1 MGEAEPRAGGRG
13 TRAVDRPH
21 GSAGRALLRVE
32 DYPGLKLLCWSR
44 PSPSI
49 SRREAFALY
58 ERNWRFVD
66 VAGMSEHERALID
79 GLARE
84 FGNGLINA

>member
-13 TRAVDRPH
+13 TRVVDRPQ
-21 GSAGRALLRVE
+21 GSAGREPLRVE
-32 DYPGLKLLCWSR
+32 DFPGLKLLCWSR
-44 PSPSI
+44 RPLSI
-49 SRREAFALY
+49 TRREAFALY

-66 VAGMSEHERALID
+66 AAGMPEHERALID

-84 FGNGLINA
+84 FGNGVINA

>member
-1 MGEAEPRAGGRG
+1 MGEAEPRAGLRG
-13 TRAVDRPH
+13 TRAVDRSR
-21 GSAGRALLRVE
+21 GSAAREPLRVE

-44 PSPSI
+44 RPPYVT
-49 SRREAFALY
+49 RREAFALY

-66 VAGMSEHERALID
+66 LAGLSEHERALID